1 MGERTMNTFS
11 DVQIINGPDGEPVY
25 VVIPYATYLKA
36 QTRQRDG
43 LVPHRVVGLI
53 TERGWTAAGAWR
65 EYLGLTQQQVADR
78 IGISQPAYA
87 QQEAGLRPRRAT
99 RARIATALGIEPQ
112 LLDL

>member
-1 MGERTMNTFS
+1 MNVFS

-25 VVIPYATYLKA
+25 VVIPYATFLRTQA
-36 QTRQRDG
+36 RQRDE
-43 LVPHRVVGLI
+43 LVPHQVVGLI
-53 TERGWTAAGAWR
+53 AERGWTAARAWR

-87 QQEAGLRPRRAT
+87 QQEAGLRPRKAT
-99 RARIATALGIEPQ
+99 RARIAAALGIEAR